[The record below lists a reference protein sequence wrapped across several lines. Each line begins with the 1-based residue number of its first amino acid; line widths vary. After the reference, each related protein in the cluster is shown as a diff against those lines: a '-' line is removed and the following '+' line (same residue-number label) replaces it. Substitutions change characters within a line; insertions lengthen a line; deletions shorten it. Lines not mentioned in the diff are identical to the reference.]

1 MALFY
6 NLNGTVSEVIVNYIN
21 SGSGAVTS
29 NVTPPTIQQSF
40 EASASQARYMN
51 AVNANSSSKWAYEF
65 AYPTNKSN
73 WTSINGVLT
82 SPKNQ

>member
-51 AVNANSSSKWAYEF
+51 AVN
-65 AYPTNKSN
+65 
-73 WTSINGVLT
+73 
-82 SPKNQ
+82 